1 MVDVKIL
8 DSFPSSEELKKR
20 AELSV
25 EIHLALAESQGWTE
39 IYRKPELFSH
49 KTDSVGDYIEYHW
62 DDGGGQSLTLLFA
75 GSQILLLAFDHECSS
90 NFYSGEEEDIAKQV
104 AMYEGVPENLMRFVS
119 NVDENYWNL
128 NIELDDDGEETIS
141 SASFVA
147 WFDGEKWNHA
157 PNLEQLL
164 GRYNEDGG
172 LGYCSEHL
180 VPKEQVL
187 SEESVR
193 QYYFEAGYDEDELL
207 DVVVATYR
215 KFMAS

>member
-8 DSFPSSEELKKR
+8 DSFPSSVELQKR
-20 AELSV
+20 AELSA
-25 EIHLALAESQGWTE
+25 EIQLALEESQGWTHPFS
-39 IYRKPELFSH
+39 KKDLFSQ
-49 KTDSVGDYIEYHW
+49 KSDSVGDYIEYHW
-62 DDGGGQSLTLLFA
+62 EDGGGQSLTLFFT

-104 AMYEGVPENLMRFVS
+104 AMYEGAPENLMRFVS
-119 NVDENYWNL
+119 NVDENPWNL
-128 NIELDDDGEETIS
+128 NIELDDEGEETIS

-164 GRYNEDGG
+164 GRHNEDGG